1 MFLLYSFV
9 GLLFTNFCLLEN
21 AKSLL
26 PGLIICASRKY
37 IYRCVL
43 RVVLRQNLD
52 VPYKPPTMGI
62 GGESKLKKSVKKSNW
77 QLLLKSGSTS
87 TKSIDGGAK
96 KRSSAVDSEK
106 VGETDKKHKV
116 AALERGEGRRNNL
129 PGAVMYVGLDCEMV
143 GLGPSGKQSAL
154 ARACLVD
161 YDGNVIYDRY
171 VRPKGYVTDFRT
183 KYSGVRS
190 GNLRKGEACTFE
202 ECQEE
207 VASLLKGKFLVGHAL
222 KNDLAVLMLSHP
234 RAYIRDTACYRPLM
248 KVRKVGVKERYR
260 PNALRNLA
268 KEKLGITIQDGEHD
282 PGVDARTAMMVY
294 RDSRDEWE
302 HSLAE
307 ASKVIHE
314 KHSMNQK
321 KQEMEREN
329 RTSDEFTKKKNKSA
343 ARPMSVFAAL
353 EDSGGGLRGVDDVD
367 EAS

>member
-1 MFLLYSFV
+1 
-9 GLLFTNFCLLEN
+9 
-21 AKSLL
+21 
-26 PGLIICASRKY
+26 
-37 IYRCVL
+37 
-43 RVVLRQNLD
+43 
-52 VPYKPPTMGI
+52 MGT
-62 GGESKLKKSVKKSNW
+62 GGESKMKKSIKTNW
-77 QLLLKSGSTS
+77 QLLLKSGTTS

-96 KRSSAVDSEK
+96 KRSSAGDSGK
-106 VGETDKKHKV
+106 GETEKKQKF
-116 AALERGEGRRNNL
+116 AALERGEGRRSNL
-129 PGAVMYVGLDCEMV
+129 PDAAMYVGLDCEMV

-260 PNALRNLA
+260 PNSLRNLA

-282 PGVDARTAMMVY
+282 PGVDARTAIMVY

-321 KQEMEREN
+321 KQEKEREY
-329 RTSDEFTKKKNKSA
+329 RTSDEFTKKKKKSA
-343 ARPMSVFAAL
+343 ARPKSVFAAL
-353 EDSGGGLRGVDDVD
+353 EDSGGGLRGVDDID